1 MRSWTLLILVAL
13 LLTGC
18 SQPDSPQQEAD
29 APAAT
34 AAVETDPAKGI
45 DWFAGTVDEA
55 FAYAAETG
63 KPVYLYWG
71 AEWCPPCHAIAATV
85 FSKPEFIERSK
96 LFVPVYLDGDLPNAQ
111 AAGERF
117 GVLGYPTMI
126 VFDAEGNE
134 LTRIRGGIDIEAYA
148 GILDLTLNAS
158 SPATA
163 VVTRVMGGDG
173 DLAAGECQLLA
184 YHSWGQDTGILS
196 DYEAAAAYRSMFD
209 ACPEDMRVER
219 SMLYLAW
226 LGTAIRDLEEGTLLP
241 EQQREE
247 GRAWMAAILEGPAL
261 TRANILDVLLSGPD
275 FVRALTDADTED
287 RDHLVAGFH
296 VAFDRIAADES
307 IYKRERIYTL
317 AGRIGFERLEEAD
330 APLSAGLVERIREMT
345 AWADASTP
353 SVYERQPIINALAN
367 VLDEAGMDEVAK
379 PLLLAELERSKQP
392 YYFMVKIA
400 DIEQRAGNPDKAIEW
415 LEKAYAS
422 TRGPATRFQWG
433 YYYLQGLLEM
443 APEDTG
449 RITETT
455 VQLVREL
462 QDSGGIYH
470 RPKAQLQ
477 RLEAS
482 LEEWGVDHGAALEE
496 LRASVHAVCQQI
508 PTEDD
513 ACESFLEKA

>member
-1 MRSWTLLILVAL
+1 ML
-13 LLTGC
+13 
-18 SQPDSPQQEAD
+18 
-29 APAAT
+29 
-34 AAVETDPAKGI
+34 KNGI
-45 DWFAGTVDEA
+45 TN
-55 FAYAAETG
+55 
-63 KPVYLYWG
+63 K
-71 AEWCPPCHAIAATV
+71 
-85 FSKPEFIERSK
+85 R
-96 LFVPVYLDGDLPNAQ
+96 
-111 AAGERF
+111 
-117 GVLGYPTMI
+117 
-126 VFDAEGNE
+126 
-134 LTRIRGGIDIEAYA
+134 
-148 GILDLTLNAS
+148 
-158 SPATA
+158 
-163 VVTRVMGGDG
+163 
-173 DLAAGECQLLA
+173 
-184 YHSWGQDTGILS
+184 
-196 DYEAAAAYRSMFD
+196 
-209 ACPEDMRVER
+209 
-219 SMLYLAW
+219 
-226 LGTAIRDLEEGTLLP
+226 
-241 EQQREE
+241 
-247 GRAWMAAILEGPAL
+247 
-261 TRANILDVLLSGPD
+261 
-275 FVRALTDADTED
+275 
-287 RDHLVAGFH
+287 
-296 VAFDRIAADES
+296 DRIAADES